1 MTLINK
7 NWLKSEILR
16 AYLSGDPQ
24 GVIASQLNISIGTV
38 NGFVSEIIKSD
49 DTIELQRQIAIISK
63 KNGVNIK
70 QIATNLRFKNLVKQ
84 SSLDDKKIEKF
95 LDAMDNWGNKF
106 SISPTALAKQ
116 LFSIIEMTLRE
127 NMEPDKLG
135 ELIKSKTSQLR
146 EIHNQVEI
154 SNNLLEETK
163 VSVEEEQKRL
173 KIKQK
178 DLDQFRQISNL
189 LEIYEYPE
197 FSTEYG
203 NVARAMIDI
212 KELGYDPKIIVSK
225 YDEFNSLT
233 KASEKLKK
241 DMGELEVVL
250 RSYRRKSDEEKVK
263 WKDHGIAFEIFT
275 RLVRDGLKNEDIFT
289 VTHILNNDFSPS
301 KIKKLIEDIRTYGS
315 IRAAKSKLKRGYEED
330 DEFSFESP

>member
-1 MTLINK
+1 
-7 NWLKSEILR
+7 
-16 AYLSGDPQ
+16 
-24 GVIASQLNISIGTV
+24 
-38 NGFVSEIIKSD
+38 
-49 DTIELQRQIAIISK
+49 
-63 KNGVNIK
+63 
-70 QIATNLRFKNLVKQ
+70 
-84 SSLDDKKIEKF
+84 
-95 LDAMDNWGNKF
+95 
-106 SISPTALAKQ
+106 
-116 LFSIIEMTLRE
+116 
-127 NMEPDKLG
+127 MEPDKLD
-135 ELIKSKTSQLR
+135 ELIKSKTNQLR
-146 EIHNQVEI
+146 KIHDQVEI

-275 RLVRDGLKNEDIFT
+275 RLVRDGLKNEDIFM
-289 VTHILNNDFSPS
+289 VAHILNNDFSRS

>member
-127 NMEPDKLG
+127 NMEPDKLD

-146 EIHNQVEI
+146 EIQNQVEI

-250 RSYRRKSDEEKVK
+250 RSYRRKSDEE
-263 WKDHGIAFEIFT
+263 
-275 RLVRDGLKNEDIFT
+275 
-289 VTHILNNDFSPS
+289 
-301 KIKKLIEDIRTYGS
+301 
-315 IRAAKSKLKRGYEED
+315 
-330 DEFSFESP
+330 